1 VIGADALIAR
11 RTHGAPPGIV
21 WLDADAAPVP
31 DGEDNDAH
39 AHLWLGKSNPRRVD
53 LRCVIGL
60 TVYVSGPDRETVFA
74 LRDRC
79 IAAKAQRV
87 IASVLIPRG
96 SGDWTAYHLD
106 ETTDTDGILT
116 WPTP

>member
-1 VIGADALIAR
+1 MIGADALIAR

-60 TVYVSGPDRETVFA
+60 TVHISGPDRETVFA

-87 IASVLIPRG
+87 IASVLTQVSFGEWPAFR
-96 SGDWTAYHLD
+96 LD
-106 ETTDTDGILT
+106 ECTDTLGQIQ